1 MHYSSHMA
9 RNPASGRERDTAL
22 LVDAA
27 IALFGERGPDA
38 VSLREVAAAAGVN
51 YGLIHQYVGTKDD
64 LLRLALRRVSS
75 DSADRFSSDPVPDT
89 VDRLVGR
96 QGASPSL
103 RLLAWAILMGRSADE
118 LMGRSV
124 GLPALAA
131 RVGTGDDEARAAVV
145 VAMSLLFGW
154 QLFGDYLTA
163 VIDLPPAAREGAAR
177 TVRDEVRRLLGV
189 T

>member
-1 MHYSSHMA
+1 MA
-9 RNPASGRERDTAL
+9 SNPASSRARDTAL

-27 IALFGERGPDA
+27 IELFGERGPDA
-38 VSLREVAAAAGVN
+38 VTLREVAAAAGVN

-75 DSADRFSSDPVPDT
+75 DSAERFSADPVTDT
-89 VDRLVGR
+89 IDRLVGR
-96 QGASPSL
+96 EGASASL

-131 RVGTGDDEARAAVV
+131 RLGTDDDEARAAVV
-145 VAMSLLFGW
+145 LAMSLLFGW
-154 QLFGDYLTA
+154 QLFGDYLTGA
-163 VIDLPPAAREGAAR
+163 IGLPPASRAESAA

-189 T
+189 A